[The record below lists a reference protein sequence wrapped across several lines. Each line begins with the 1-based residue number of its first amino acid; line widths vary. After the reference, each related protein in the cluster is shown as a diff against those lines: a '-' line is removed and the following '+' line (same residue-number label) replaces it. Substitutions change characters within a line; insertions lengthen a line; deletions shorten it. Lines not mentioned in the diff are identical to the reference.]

1 MRAQMSVKAA
11 ALGAAFALLAGGPAV
26 ARAASPPLPTPEV
39 ISPLPGTP
47 DASPDTQISF
57 LGASASRLRNILVVG
72 SRSGRHRGRLQF
84 YSTHTGGSFLP
95 ARPFIAG
102 ETVTVK
108 AQIVGNSTPLTV
120 GTTFTVAQPA
130 ALSGAGPGQS
140 ATPRSPDVQQ
150 FHSRPDLQPPTVS
163 VTTAAA
169 DPALGDVF
177 ITADGGPGEAGAMI
191 IAPNGQLVWFLP
203 TKATLKAFNLN
214 VQSYRGQPVLT
225 WWQGQVVA
233 GHGQGV
239 DEIYSSNYVHIAT
252 VRAGNGLL
260 ADLHDFVLTP
270 YGSAWITAF
279 APVHADLRPFG
290 GSTNGIIEDGVVQ
303 EIDVKTG
310 LVMFDWHA
318 LGHVPVSASYMTAP
332 RTAGQ
337 LFDFFHLNSIDP
349 LSDGT
354 ALISARNTWATYL
367 VSETTGSVLWQL
379 GGKHSSF
386 TLGPGVSF
394 AWQHDA
400 ELLANDTLTL
410 FNNDAS
416 PAEASES
423 SALTIALDPSASTAT
438 LVTRLTHPGTPILS
452 NSQGDVQELAN
463 GDTFVGWG
471 DVADASQF
479 APNGQLT
486 FDLHLATPTTSY
498 RAFRYPW
505 SAQPPSPPA
514 LAASTNGQ
522 QTWLYASW
530 NGATNVASW
539 QVLAGSTPGSQGVVG
554 SYPDTGFETPIVAPT
569 TAPYVSVLAL
579 SASGT
584 VLGRSRTVALS
595 HG

>member
-1 MRAQMSVKAA
+1 MRAQMSVQAA
-11 ALGAAFALLAGGPAV
+11 ALGAAFALLAGGPGV
-26 ARAASPPLPTPEV
+26 ARAASPPSPPPEV

-57 LGASASRLRNILVVG
+57 LGAPASRLRNISVVG
-72 SRSGRHRGRLQF
+72 SRSGTHRGRLHF

-95 ARPFIAG
+95 AHPFRAG
-102 ETVTVK
+102 ETVTVS
-108 AQIVGNSTPLTV
+108 AQIVGYGTPLRI
-120 GTTFTVAQPA
+120 GTRFTVSQPFT
-130 ALSGAGPGQS
+130 LSGAGPVQAAAPS
-140 ATPRSPDVQQ
+140 SPDVQH
-150 FHSRPDLQPPTVS
+150 FRSRPDLQPPAVS

-169 DPALGDVF
+169 DPSLGDVF
-177 ITADGGPGEAGAMI
+177 ITADRGPGEAGAMI
-191 IAPNGQLVWFLP
+191 IAPNGQLVWFLR
-203 TKATLKAFNLN
+203 TKGTQKAFNLT
-214 VQSYRGQPVLT
+214 VQSYRAQPVLT

-270 YGSAWITAF
+270 QGSAWITAF
-279 APVHADLRPFG
+279 APVRVNLKPFG
-290 GSTNGIIEDGVVQ
+290 GSTDGIIEDGVVQ

-318 LGHVPVSASYMTAP
+318 LGHVPVSASYMSAP
-332 RTAGQ
+332 RYAGE
-337 LFDFFHLNSIDP
+337 LYDFFHVNSIDP
-349 LSDGT
+349 LSNGT

-367 VSETTGSVLWQL
+367 VSETTGNVLWQL

-386 TLGPGVSF
+386 KLGPGVSF

-400 ELLANDTLTL
+400 ELLPNDTLTL
-410 FNNDAS
+410 FDNEDS

-423 SALTIALDPSASTAT
+423 SALTIALDTSASTAT

-471 DVADASQF
+471 DVADASEF
-479 APNGQLT
+479 SASGQLT
-486 FDLHLATPTTSY
+486 FDLHLPTSTTSY
-498 RAFRYPW
+498 RAFRFPW
-505 SAQPPSPPA
+505 SAQPQSRPA
-514 LAASTNGQ
+514 IAASTDGQ
-522 QTWLYASW
+522 QTHVYASW

-554 SYPDTGFETPIVAPT
+554 TYPDTGFETSIVAPT
-569 TAPYVSVLAL
+569 AAPYFSVLAL

-584 VLGRSRTVALS
+584 VLARSRTVALA

>member
-1 MRAQMSVKAA
+1 
-11 ALGAAFALLAGGPAV
+11 
-26 ARAASPPLPTPEV
+26 V

-47 DASPDTQISF
+47 DANPDTQISF
-57 LGASASRLRNILVVG
+57 LGAPASHLRDISVVG
-72 SRSGRHRGRLQF
+72 SRSGTHRGRLRF

-95 ARPFIAG
+95 ARAFIAG
-102 ETVTVK
+102 ETVTVS
-108 AQIVGNSTPLTV
+108 AQVVGYGTPLRIATR
-120 GTTFTVAQPA
+120 FTVSRPA
-130 ALSGAGPGQS
+130 ALSGAGPMQA
-140 ATPRSPDVQQ
+140 ATPSSPDVQH
-150 FHSRPDLQPPTVS
+150 FHSRPDLQPPAVS
-163 VTTAAA
+163 VTTPAA
-169 DPALGDVF
+169 DPGLGDVF

-191 IAPNGQLVWFLP
+191 IAPSGQLVWFLP
-203 TKATLKAFNLN
+203 TKGTLKAFNLN
-214 VQSYRGQPVLT
+214 VQSYRTQPVLT

-252 VRAGNGLL
+252 VRAGNGLF

-270 YGSAWITAF
+270 HGSAWITAY

-290 GSTNGIIEDGVVQ
+290 GSTDGIIEDGVVQ
-303 EIDVKTG
+303 EIDIKTG

-318 LGHVPVSASYMTAP
+318 LGHVPISASYMSVP
-332 RTAGQ
+332 RPAGQ

-349 LSDGT
+349 LSNGT

-367 VSETTGSVLWQL
+367 VSETTGNVLWQL

-410 FNNDAS
+410 FDNDDS

-463 GDTFVGWG
+463 GDTFVCWG
-471 DVADASQF
+471 DVADASEF
-479 APNGQLT
+479 SASGQLT
-486 FDLHLATPTTSY
+486 FDLHLPTATTSY
-498 RAFRYPW
+498 RAFRFPW
-505 SAQPPSPPA
+505 SAQPPSRPA

-522 QTWLYASW
+522 QMWLYASW

-539 QVLAGSTPGSQGVVG
+539 QVLAGSTSGSQGVVG
-554 SYPDTGFETPIVAPT
+554 TYPDTGFETSIVAPT

-584 VLGRSRTVALS
+584 VLARSRTVALA